1 MKISEQNKGAFLHK
15 LMSKANIGWWEAD
28 LKTETYKCS
37 ELISELLGLEE
48 DGVISFED
56 FNQRILREEATPLFL
71 LLTNY
76 NRQLKKSIYLTPL
89 KVAYGFAVKCVLKK
103 QTKTAIPKYMA

>member
-56 FNQRILREEATPLFL
+56 FNQRILREDQSYTTFPSSWMIL
-71 LLTNY
+71 
-76 NRQLKKSIYLTPL
+76 RWMGVGSIMTFNIFFSRY
-89 KVAYGFAVKCVLKK
+89 
-103 QTKTAIPKYMA
+103 Q

>member
-56 FNQRILREEATPLFL
+56 FNQRILREDQSYTTFPSFDC
-71 LLTNY
+71 N
-76 NRQLKKSIYLTPL
+76 Q
-89 KVAYGFAVKCVLKK
+89 F
-103 QTKTAIPKYMA
+103 